1 MKTSTGKRWF
11 TLMEFLVVIASLI
24 ATSATSPGQIMSVHS
39 DPAAEFVQI
48 NAEIELLRW
57 DGGLGSTSD
66 PRSQSSEIHAIV
78 GRDKWVIGEWFPGR
92 TNYYSFDGTKI
103 FEWACSIGTDGS
115 TGNPWTNSSESLDG
129 NPGETVRVVDHL
141 DMVSRIAW
149 LAFCSAPTL
158 NNPQHKLYPPWDFW
172 KEHMAPATFVRKVA
186 RFEDDLGLPESLLI
200 FSGDQAVVD
209 YRVSCTTNVA
219 GWFFPQGF
227 YLLGYNPTGTNGWM
241 LRQLIH
247 GKVSSITPA
256 ADPFPPATVTRKSQ
270 GHTIRFAVVSP
281 SSKIHVEGTS
291 DVVDWSLDTFKF
303 VGFLELHQP
312 LFAPSSSQGSPV
324 DLQAQA
330 EFCFPVK
337 YFGNGITA
345 STFCDKTDQA
355 VLHHVLRTT
364 ENPNIVYRLRH
375 LIATN
380 APTSQLSTLVLQ
392 STGEIVI
399 GGVTNSVSI
408 PIQISRREDGLRL
421 SGSTSLKLSDF
432 GIDPLLVQSKHW
444 AVTVGDTVE
453 SSFDLQLKKVETP

>member
-1 MKTSTGKRWF
+1 MKTSRPNRGF
-11 TLMEFLVVIASLI
+11 TLIELLVVI

-48 NAEIELLRW
+48 NAEIEFLRW
-57 DGGLGSTSD
+57 DGGLGSASD

-78 GRDKWVIGEWFPGR
+78 GRDKWVIGELSSGH
-92 TNYYSFDGTKI
+92 TNHYSFDGTKI
-103 FEWACSIGTDGS
+103 VEWACSIGTDGS

-129 NPGETVRVVDHL
+129 NPGETVYVVDHL

-158 NNPQHKLYPPWDFW
+158 NNPKHKLYPPWDFW
-172 KEHMAPATFVRKVA
+172 KEHMAPSTFVRKVA

-209 YRVSCTTNVA
+209 YRVSATTNVA

-241 LRQLIH
+241 LRLLVH
-247 GKVSSITPA
+247 GKVSSITPV
-256 ADPFPPATVTRKSQ
+256 ADPLPMATVTRKSQ
-270 GHTIRFAVVSP
+270 GHTIRFAAVSP
-281 SSKIHVEGTS
+281 SKIHVEGTS
-291 DVVDWSLDTFKF
+291 DVVDWSLDTSKF
-303 VGFLELHQP
+303 VGFLELNQP

-330 EFCFPVK
+330 EFCIPVK
-337 YFGNGITA
+337 YFGNGNTT
-345 STFCDKTDQA
+345 STFSDKTDQA
-355 VLHHVLRTT
+355 VLHHALRTT
-364 ENPNIVYRLRH
+364 ENPNVVYRLHH
-375 LIATN
+375 LMATN
-380 APTSQLSTLVLQ
+380 PPFSEFSTLVLQ
-392 STGEIVI
+392 STGEVVI

-408 PIQISRREDGLRL
+408 PIQISRKDDGLRL
-421 SGSTSLKLSDF
+421 SGATSLKLSDF